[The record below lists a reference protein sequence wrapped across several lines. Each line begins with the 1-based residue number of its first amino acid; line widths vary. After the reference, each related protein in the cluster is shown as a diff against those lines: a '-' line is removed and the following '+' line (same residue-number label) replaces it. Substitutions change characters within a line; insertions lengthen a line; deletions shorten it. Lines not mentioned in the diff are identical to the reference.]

1 VTSGS
6 EIAYDTHYVT
16 LGPIDPK
23 MANPIVVEENAIPE
37 SFTLTQNFP
46 NPFNPETAIRFG
58 LPEDAHVQLVVIDL
72 LGREIRELVDGNRK
86 AGYHSVIWDGRDNAG
101 NAVPS
106 GIYLYQITT
115 GSFRDWKKLAL
126 VR

>member
-1 VTSGS
+1 LGSSIRWKQKILRIFLKLFFVAVLFSLQTQKVTVKKN
-6 EIAYDTHYVT
+6 IN
-16 LGPIDPK
+16 L
-23 MANPIVVEENAIPE
+23 
-37 SFTLTQNFP
+37 
-46 NPFNPETAIRFG
+46 FG
-58 LPEDAHVQLVVIDL
+58 CGLSA
-72 LGREIRELVDGNRK
+72 LGREIRELVDGNMK

-106 GIYLYQITT
+106 GIYLYQIAA